1 MKNKKLA
8 LLAVLCLATAM
19 TTAIAGCK
27 KKQPQQNTP
36 VDSTYEVSFPNE
48 TLMLVVGDESAL
60 VADYAYQEGLS
71 LTYTSSDESVVKV
84 DEYGRLVALKEG
96 TATITVRYGEA
107 SDSCLVT
114 VTMNGLLPL
123 LQLPNVPMEEISMTK
138 SSELDL
144 SGTVLFNEKTFTD
157 VELSYELSD
166 ETVGK
171 IENGV
176 FVPLKTGATE
186 IYVKGTWRGCS
197 AQSLTKMISI
207 TVIPERFFAV
217 NDGISEV
224 TLYTQNNT
232 TSPFVVTVEYD
243 NVALPSTVDVTS
255 GSEYVRYDAEK
266 QTLVSRGRAGEA
278 EVTISYEVDGEL
290 LTKVIPVYVKPTI
303 YSYAKTVENFSAI
316 HGDVAKGKTL
326 KAILGGNILSAYAE
340 DGSALEVKDN
350 KVYGVESSNDGEFQ
364 TEITICTDT
373 HGYTLEIE
381 GYSGIFAKAEDFSVF
396 NINLQYGYTDEQGN
410 SIKEFVP
417 VDASKPMQVWEG
429 YYILLNNIDASD
441 YTHSCGGVTLH
452 SRGIQSGYP
461 YGFYGTFDG
470 QGYTVKGMTIQAYG
484 LFGYVNDATIKDVAF
499 VDVTLDS
506 SVNYST
512 TLASWINH
520 STVSNVY
527 ISIANEGAYAMRA
540 AGFAGGVNL
549 STIAGCVV
557 ETKETLSFK
566 SSSKASGAFTYLNK
580 EVLDGDADVSRFVD
594 VYVVTTAHLGYYES
608 SNAYALAE
616 NDTFVVPE
624 GGRGYTLEGVKK
636 FATVAEMQAAGN
648 TYTAFSA
655 SCWSMESGAPV
666 WKSVNGEYP
675 SADDLIIDEIPEKG
689 SDGDFNVDWL

>member
-8 LLAVLCLATAM
+8 LLAIMCLATAA

-27 KKQPQQNTP
+27 KKPQQQNTP
-36 VDSTYEVSFPNE
+36 TDAACEVFFANE
-48 TLMLVVGDESAL
+48 TLIMMVGDESAL
-60 VADYAYQEGLS
+60 LADYTYQEGASLS
-71 LTYTSSDESVVKV
+71 YSSSDESVVKV
-84 DEYGRLVALKEG
+84 DEYGRLLAIKEG

-107 SDSCLVT
+107 SDTCLVT

-123 LQLPNVPMEEISMTK
+123 IQLPNVPSSEISLTK
-138 SSELDL
+138 SSGLDL
-144 SGTVLFNEKTFTD
+144 SATVLFNGKTFTD
-157 VELSYELSD
+157 VEVSYELSN
-166 ETVGK
+166 ENVGK

-176 FVPLKTGATE
+176 FIPLATGDTE

-197 AQSLTKMISI
+197 VQSLMKTISVS
-207 TVIPERFFAV
+207 VIPEMFFAV
-217 NDGISEV
+217 NEGISEA

-232 TSPFVVTVEYD
+232 TLPFIVTAEYD
-243 NVALPSTVDVTS
+243 NVALDTTVEVTS

-266 QTLVSRGRAGEA
+266 QMLVSRGRTGEA

-290 LTKVIPVYVKPTI
+290 MTKVIPVYVKPTI

-326 KAILGGNILSAYAE
+326 KAILGGNIVSAYTE
-340 DGSALEVKDN
+340 DGTALEVKDN
-350 KVYGVESSNDGEFQ
+350 KVYGVESSEDGEFQ
-364 TEITICTDT
+364 TQITICTDAY
-373 HGYTLEIE
+373 GYTLDIE
-381 GYSGIFAKAEDFSVF
+381 GYSGVFAKAEDFSVF

-410 SIKEFVP
+410 SIKDFIA

-429 YYILLNNIDASD
+429 YYILLNNIDASE
-441 YTHSCGGVTLH
+441 YTHSCGGVSLH

-484 LFGYVNDATIKDVAF
+484 LFGYVNNATIKDVAF
-499 VDVTLDS
+499 VDVTLDD

-512 TLASWINH
+512 TLATWINN

-527 ISIANEGAYAMRA
+527 ISIKNEGTYSMRA
-540 AGFAGGVNL
+540 SGFAGGVNL
-549 STIAGCVV
+549 STIEGCVV
-557 ETKETLSFK
+557 ETKETFAFK
-566 SSSKASGAFTYLNK
+566 SSAKASGAFAYLNK
-580 EVLDGDADVSRFVD
+580 ERLDGDTEVSKFVE

-608 SNAYALAE
+608 NNSYALAE

-624 GGRGYTLEGVKK
+624 GGTGYTLEGVKK
-636 FATVAEMQAAGN
+636 FATAAEMQAAGN
-648 TYTAFSA
+648 AYTVFSA
-655 SCWSMESGAPV
+655 ACWSLESGAPV

-675 SADDLIIDEIPEKG
+675 SADDLLIDEIPEKG
-689 SDGDFNVDWL
+689 ADGDFSVDWL